1 MSFPKLASVER
12 RATLLQAAVRVAKN
26 VTSILDPDSLLQQ
39 TVDIICDEF
48 GFYYAG
54 VFLID
59 QTGEWAVLRAGR
71 GAAGA
76 AMVIE
81 EHKLAVGGNS
91 MIGAA
96 TGSRQARIALD
107 VGEEAVFF
115 KNPYLPRTRSEM
127 ALPLVVGNEV
137 MGALTVQ
144 SVEEAAFTQEDIATL
159 QLMADQ
165 LAVAIK
171 NSRLHRSNQA
181 LLRQAERRVRLF
193 QASNQVGREVAQILD
208 LNKLLPK
215 TVDIICDAYGFYY
228 AGVFLIDE
236 TGEWA
241 VLRAGRGRPGQD
253 MIAAGHKL
261 EVGGL
266 SMIGTAISQRQA
278 RIALD
283 VGAEAVF
290 FKNPYLPHT
299 RSEMALPLVA
309 GDRAVGAVTVQSI
322 EERAFSSDDITALQ
336 TMADHLAV
344 AIHNAQ
350 LLVELKGANTELLRT
365 RTFEAI
371 ATATAEAIHWV
382 GNKAAPISG
391 SAHRV
396 REDLGQLLAAF
407 QTLLLSTPIEQ
418 RESHPLWP
426 MAEAAFDVAAQHGVN
441 LEELAAELTT
451 LDAEWLKF
459 EVGLE
464 SIIEDLEIIEQSAN
478 TILNIK
484 EDLIGPAREQ
494 SIARLDLPN
503 LLQDTVAGMGLPS
516 GVVRLDLD
524 PHLALARGDP
534 RQVQRVFV
542 NLVKN
547 AWEALHGHQQP
558 HITVVAQPA
567 SDPGFVMVQ
576 VQDNGPGIPPEVLD
590 KIWVSFFTTKAERGG
605 TGLGLSAC
613 MKIINQSE
621 GKIWVDSRV
630 GEGTTFTVLLPVAD

>member
-1 MSFPKLASVER
+1 
-12 RATLLQAAVRVAKN
+12 
-26 VTSILDPDSLLQQ
+26 
-39 TVDIICDEF
+39 
-48 GFYYAG
+48 
-54 VFLID
+54 
-59 QTGEWAVLRAGR
+59 
-71 GAAGA
+71 
-76 AMVIE
+76 
-81 EHKLAVGGNS
+81 
-91 MIGAA
+91 
-96 TGSRQARIALD
+96 
-107 VGEEAVFF
+107 
-115 KNPYLPRTRSEM
+115 
-127 ALPLVVGNEV
+127 
-137 MGALTVQ
+137 
-144 SVEEAAFTQEDIATL
+144 
-159 QLMADQ
+159 
-165 LAVAIK
+165 
-171 NSRLHRSNQA
+171 
-181 LLRQAERRVRLF
+181 
-193 QASNQVGREVAQILD
+193 
-208 LNKLLPK
+208 
-215 TVDIICDAYGFYY
+215 
-228 AGVFLIDE
+228 
-236 TGEWA
+236 
-241 VLRAGRGRPGQD
+241 
-253 MIAAGHKL
+253 
-261 EVGGL
+261 
-266 SMIGTAISQRQA
+266 
-278 RIALD
+278 
-283 VGAEAVF
+283 
-290 FKNPYLPHT
+290 
-299 RSEMALPLVA
+299 MALPLVA